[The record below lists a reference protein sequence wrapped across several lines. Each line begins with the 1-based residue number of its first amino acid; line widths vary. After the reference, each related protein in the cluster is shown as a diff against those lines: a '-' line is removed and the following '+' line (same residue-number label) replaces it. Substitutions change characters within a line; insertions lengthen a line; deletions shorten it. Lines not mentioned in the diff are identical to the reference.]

1 MNPAIQIPA
10 DQFLDQAIAALIAAD
25 AAALRRLEA
34 AASTVALPRNRIGYQ
49 ARCVT
54 FAALLDVTARNLR
67 FLHRVSG
74 KPTVNI
80 YTHNGD

>member
-49 ARCVT
+49 ARRAT
-54 FAALLDVTARNLR
+54 FAALLDATGRNLR
-67 FLHRVSG
+67 FLRRVSG
-74 KPTVNI
+74 KPTANI
-80 YTHNGD
+80 YAHSGD